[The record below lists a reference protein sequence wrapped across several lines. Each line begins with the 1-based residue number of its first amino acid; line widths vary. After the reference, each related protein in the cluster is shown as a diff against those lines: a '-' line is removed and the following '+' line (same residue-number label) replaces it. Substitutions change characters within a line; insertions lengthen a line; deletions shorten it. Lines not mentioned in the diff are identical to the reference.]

1 MMEIANTMLSSEL
14 QVFLNYV
21 YEYKKGVRN
30 MVLCTLNRRY
40 LAAAVARLDDQG
52 ICHFEQSANENNV
65 NLYFGKPECIAAV
78 RQFIVRPLSC
88 RPRRISSSEH
98 CLATTS
104 ACSASGFARARS
116 EPTLWRSAPDERI
129 NEVSF
134 QAVPARTAK
143 KKGES
148 RKRLAFL
155 DLLK

>member
-1 MMEIANTMLSSEL
+1 MMEIVNTMLSSEL

-78 RQFIVRPLSC
+78 RQFIVRPLHQLSPAVRAVLHAQEAC
-88 RPRRISSSEH
+88 RRHGAVRRMKELTK
-98 CLATTS
+98 CLFKPS
-104 ACSASGFARARS
+104 RRGR
-116 EPTLWRSAPDERI
+116 
-129 NEVSF
+129 
-134 QAVPARTAK
+134 
-143 KKGES
+143 
-148 RKRLAFL
+148 RKRKASPERDSPFL
-155 DLLK
+155 IY

>member
-78 RQFIVRPLSC
+78 RQFIVRAAPSVVA
-88 RPRRISSSEH
+88 RGGFHPRSTAWLRHLPAVRAVLHAQEASRRYGAVRRMKELTK
-98 CLATTS
+98 CLFKPS
-104 ACSASGFARARS
+104 RRGR
-116 EPTLWRSAPDERI
+116 
-129 NEVSF
+129 
-134 QAVPARTAK
+134 
-143 KKGES
+143 
-148 RKRLAFL
+148 RKRKASPERDSPF
-155 DLLK
+155 

>member
-65 NLYFGKPECIAAV
+65 NLYFGKSECIAAV
-78 RQFIVRPLSC
+78 RQFIVRPLHQLS
-88 RPRRISSSEH
+88 PEEDFILGALLGYDI
-98 CLATTS
+98 CLQCERFCTRKK
-104 ACSASGFARARS
+104 RAD
-116 EPTLWRSAPDERI
+116 AMA
-129 NEVSF
+129 
-134 QAVPARTAK
+134 QCA
-143 KKGES
+143 G
-148 RKRLAFL
+148 
-155 DLLK
+155 

>member
-52 ICHFEQSANENNV
+52 ICHFEQSANE
-65 NLYFGKPECIAAV
+65 
-78 RQFIVRPLSC
+78 
-88 RPRRISSSEH
+88 RISSSGP

-134 QAVPARTAK
+134 QAVPARAAK

-148 RKRLAFL
+148 RKRLAFS

>member
-78 RQFIVRPLSC
+78 RQFIVRPLHQLSPEEDFILGTAWL
-88 RPRRISSSEH
+88 RHLPAVRAVLHAQEASRRYGAVRRMKELTK
-98 CLATTS
+98 CLFKPS
-104 ACSASGFARARS
+104 RRGR
-116 EPTLWRSAPDERI
+116 
-129 NEVSF
+129 
-134 QAVPARTAK
+134 
-143 KKGES
+143 
-148 RKRLAFL
+148 RKRKASPERDSPF
-155 DLLK
+155 

>member
-65 NLYFGKPECIAAV
+65 NLYFGSI
-78 RQFIVRPLSC
+78 SC